1 LKTVQKKYFLSSYGK
16 MVLAVM
22 QLISKAID
30 KRLLLK
36 VIDLTTFEKS
46 ELPNTENNSLVDN
59 LLTKDDETTIKQI
72 LKDGGL

>member
-1 LKTVQKKYFLSSYGK
+1 